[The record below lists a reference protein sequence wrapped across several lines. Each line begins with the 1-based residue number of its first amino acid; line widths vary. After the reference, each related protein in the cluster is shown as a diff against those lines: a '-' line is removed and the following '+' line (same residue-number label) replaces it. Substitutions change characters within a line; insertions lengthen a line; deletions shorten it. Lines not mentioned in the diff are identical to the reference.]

1 MKKEIRKLIKE
12 YIGTEYYFL
21 ENFIDG
27 GYEPY
32 IEKNIDKITTKL
44 VYGVRV
50 KRKEY
55 RNIFS
60 PELIKQKI
68 IDNCEQTI
76 YYVKESL
83 EFKK

>member
-21 ENFIDG
+21 EKYLDG
-27 GYEPY
+27 GYESY

-50 KRKEY
+50 KRNEFK
-55 RNIFS
+55 NIFS
-60 PELIKQKI
+60 TELIKQKI

-76 YYVKESL
+76 YYVKQNL
-83 EFKK
+83 GV